1 MSVNR
6 AYLDYNA
13 TAPLRPQARA
23 AVLSALDDVG
33 NASSVHAEGRRA
45 RALVEAARVKVA
57 ALAGAS
63 ARHVVFTSGATE
75 AINCVV
81 SGRAWKT
88 LMVSAVEH
96 PAVAASVARS
106 SADHIVIPVDGSG
119 RIDVDTFGTLI
130 DCILGREHVHPADT
144 LIIVQHAN
152 NETGVV
158 QPIDEIANVARDR
171 GIRLMVD
178 AVQSA
183 GRVEIDQRRWGAEY
197 LVLSSHKIGGP
208 QGAGALVA
216 TDDAKIDALL
226 VGGGQERGRRAGTE
240 NIAAIAG
247 FGVAASAARSDLADI
262 SRMAD
267 LRARLETGL
276 INVAP
281 DAIVIGKDAPRL
293 ANTSLIALPR
303 APAETA
309 VIALDLAGVAAS
321 AGAACSSGKTTR
333 SPVLAAMGIHN
344 DIAKCAVRFSLG
356 WATTE
361 DDVSRCIDAW
371 QRVNRIRSGV
381 RDVA

>member
-1 MSVNR
+1 
-6 AYLDYNA
+6 
-13 TAPLRPQARA
+13 
-23 AVLSALDDVG
+23 
-33 NASSVHAEGRRA
+33 
-45 RALVEAARVKVA
+45 
-57 ALAGAS
+57 
-63 ARHVVFTSGATE
+63 
-75 AINCVV
+75 
-81 SGRAWKT
+81 
-88 LMVSAVEH
+88 MVSAVEH

-119 RIDVDTFGTLI
+119 RIDVATFATLV
-130 DCILGREHVHPADT
+130 DCVLGREHVLPADA
-144 LIIVQHAN
+144 LIVVQHAN

-247 FGVAASAARSDLADI
+247 FGAAAGAARSDLADI

-267 LRARLETGL
+267 LRARLEAGL

-371 QRVNRIRSGV
+371 QQVNRIRSGV